1 MRWASALSRDPDPS
15 RAFLEA
21 SEALERQLAG
31 QKADLLL
38 AFVSAEHAEGC
49 HHLTRLAAQR
59 FPQALLA
66 GCTGLGV
73 IGDAR
78 EAEEG
83 PALSLTGASLPG
95 VKRIGFH
102 REMTSLPKPADG
114 PSAWHELT
122 GVAPEARPKI
132 LLLAEP
138 FTIDPLGLIAGLDLA
153 YPGAPKF
160 GGLASGGQGP
170 GEHRLLLG
178 GEVHRSGAVGVVF
191 SGDVEVETVIAQGC
205 RPIGAPMLV
214 ARARDGVILEFDRGA
229 PLKVLADLYGSLDA
243 RDRTLMQ
250 NSLFVGVDMHGER
263 VQYDPGE
270 LLVRNIVG
278 VDQESGAIAVGTSL
292 EPMQV
297 VQFVLR
303 DAHTAEEDLRQL
315 LERKRRSGVER
326 PAGALLFSCTGRG
339 AGLFGCADHDTSLF
353 EEKLG
358 PTPLGGFFCNG
369 EIGPVGASTFLHGY
383 TSAFALF
390 RQASRPSRGDA

>member
-1 MRWASALSRDPDPS
+1 MRWASALSRSPDVS

-21 SEALERQLAG
+21 SEAIEKQLGG
-31 QKADLLL
+31 QRPQLLL
-38 AFVSAEHAEGC
+38 AFLSAEHADGS
-49 HHLTRLAAQR
+49 HHLGRLAANR
-59 FPQALLA
+59 FPEALLA

-83 PALSLTGASLPG
+83 PALSLTGAALPG
-95 VKRIGFH
+95 VERAGFH
-102 REMTSLPKPADG
+102 LEMTGLPDPDAG
-114 PSAWHELT
+114 APGWYELT
-122 GVAPEARPKI
+122 GVSPQARPKI
-132 LLLAEP
+132 LLLADP
-138 FTIDPLGLIAGLDLA
+138 FTSDPLGLIQGLDAA

-160 GGLASGGQGP
+160 GGLASGGRSP

-178 GEVHRSGAVGVVF
+178 DAVYRSGAVGIAF
-191 SGDVEVETVIAQGC
+191 AGDVEVDTVIAQGC
-205 RPIGAPMLV
+205 RPVGSPMLV
-214 ARARDGVILEFDRGA
+214 ARAREGVILEFDRGP
-229 PLKVLADLYGSLDA
+229 PLQVLADLYGTLDA

-250 NSLFVGVDMHGER
+250 NSLFVGLDMHGER

-278 VDQESGAIAVGTSL
+278 ADQETGAIAVGASI

-315 LERKRRSGVER
+315 LERRRRAGAER

-339 AGLFGCADHDTSLF
+339 SGLFGCADHDTALF

-358 PTPLGGFFCNG
+358 PVPLGGFFCNG
-369 EIGPVGASTFLHGY
+369 EIGPVGGSTFLHGY

-390 RQASRPSRGDA
+390 RRARPRPAGDA